1 MSVTHQLERLK
12 AKSADYSD
20 RQEANCEPPVFRR
33 LESVAGLIDSH
44 KPWCLTADYLPTP
57 EASLE
62 VSQTERSVP
71 SSLGPR

>member
-1 MSVTHQLERLK
+1 
-12 AKSADYSD
+12 
-20 RQEANCEPPVFRR
+20 VFRR

-57 EASLE
+57 EASLA